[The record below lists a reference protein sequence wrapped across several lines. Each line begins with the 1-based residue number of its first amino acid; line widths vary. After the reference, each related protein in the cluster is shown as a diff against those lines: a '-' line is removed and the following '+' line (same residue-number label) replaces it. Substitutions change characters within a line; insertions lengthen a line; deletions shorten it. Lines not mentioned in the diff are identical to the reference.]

1 MADTPAQNGTVPRI
15 PLLVIGG
22 PTACGKT
29 EAALRVAEA
38 LGGEIV
44 SADCMQIYRHMD
56 IGTAKPTPEER
67 ARAPFHLI
75 DFVDPRDGY
84 TVADFQRDARAA
96 IVDIHSR
103 NHLPILCGGT
113 GLYLRAVLGHLAF
126 PPDPS
131 RLEGIRRSLSREAE
145 RLGDA
150 EMHRRLAEVDPDAAR
165 RIEPNDTRR
174 VLRALEVIEITGLP
188 FSSQQRIDETPGVDY
203 NRACFVLT
211 RPRERLYEGIEGR
224 VDDMLGAGWKQE
236 VEALVRLGCTRASQ
250 ALQAIGYRHLAVH
263 LAGETGYSETVG
275 LIKRDTRR
283 FAKRQLTWLR
293 AEKWGLPPGTGAPN
307 CAMWLEWT
315 TTGDFDKAVAVI
327 VGAARALIAGPPH
340 QSA

>member
-1 MADTPAQNGTVPRI
+1 MAPTENQDPSTPRI

-38 LGGEIV
+38 LEGEIV
-44 SADCMQIYRHMD
+44 SADSMQIYRSMD

-67 ARAPFHLI
+67 ARAPIHLI

-96 IVDIHSR
+96 ICGIHSR
-103 NHLPILCGGT
+103 GRLPILCGGT
-113 GLYLRAVLGHLAF
+113 GLYLRAVLGHLLF

-131 RLEGIRRSLSREAE
+131 QLEGIRRSLSREAE
-145 RLGDA
+145 RLGQA
-150 EMHRRLAEVDPDAAR
+150 EMYRRLVEIDPDAAG

-174 VLRALEVIEITGLP
+174 VLRALEVIEMTGRP
-188 FSSQQRIDETPGVDY
+188 FSAQQQIDATPGVDY
-203 NRACFVLT
+203 NSACFVLT
-211 RPRERLYEGIEGR
+211 RPRERLYEGIERR
-224 VDDMLGAGWKQE
+224 VDDMLEAGWRQE
-236 VEALVRLGCTRASQ
+236 VEALARLGCTRVSQ
-250 ALQAIGYRHLAVH
+250 AMQAIGYRHLMAH
-263 LAGETGYSETVG
+263 LAGETAYPETVR

-293 AEKWGLPPGTGAPN
+293 AERWGLPPGSGAPN
-307 CAMWLEWT
+307 SALWLEWST
-315 TTGDFDKAVAVI
+315 TREFDEAVAAI
-327 VGAARALIAGPPH
+327 SQAAATWMSGRPH
-340 QSA
+340 

>member
-1 MADTPAQNGTVPRI
+1 MAPTQNQDPSTPRI

-38 LGGEIV
+38 LEGEIV
-44 SADCMQIYRHMD
+44 SADSMQIYRSMD

-67 ARAPFHLI
+67 ARAPIHLI

-96 IVDIHSR
+96 ICGIHSR
-103 NHLPILCGGT
+103 GRLPILCGGT

-131 RLEGIRRSLSREAE
+131 QLEGIRRSLSREAE
-145 RLGDA
+145 RLGQA
-150 EMHRRLAEVDPDAAR
+150 EMYRRLVEIDPDAAG

-174 VLRALEVIEITGLP
+174 VLRALEVIEMTGRP
-188 FSSQQRIDETPGVDY
+188 FSAQQQIDATPGVDY
-203 NRACFVLT
+203 NSACFVLT
-211 RPRERLYEGIEGR
+211 RPRERLYEGIERR
-224 VDDMLGAGWKQE
+224 VDDM
-236 VEALVRLGCTRASQ
+236 
-250 ALQAIGYRHLAVH
+250 QAIGYRHLMAH
-263 LAGETGYSETVG
+263 LAGETAYPETVR

-293 AEKWGLPPGTGAPN
+293 AERWGLPPGSGAPN
-307 CAMWLEWT
+307 SALWLEWST
-315 TTGDFDKAVAVI
+315 TREFDEAVAAI
-327 VGAARALIAGPPH
+327 SQAAATWMSGRPH
-340 QSA
+340 